1 MESAAQA
8 ARADANALRPIF
20 LFCQLLRALPPPLCH
35 RLQLQKGNI
44 VTFQLFATLQVTKVL
59 LPGGPESI
67 SASPAPDNVSW
78 REYSN
83 QTWIMSFASESAAQV
98 GKSEIPA
105 AADVPWANQVFDSS
119 LLRTTFQVIQPR
131 EPHHGC
137 FFGQLRFANRQKW
150 RSRDLWSSWKWG
162 ENFDWRLA
170 LQLDDKRMNRR
181 RGVWRSPEA
190 KLAKLAIAD
199 NHSVSRCCK
208 TLFQR
213 DLHI

>member
-1 MESAAQA
+1 M
-8 ARADANALRPIF
+8 
-20 LFCQLLRALPPPLCH
+20 
-35 RLQLQKGNI
+35 
-44 VTFQLFATLQVTKVL
+44 TKVL

-137 FFGQLRFANRQKW
+137 FFGQLRFANRQK
-150 RSRDLWSSWKWG
+150 
-162 ENFDWRLA
+162 
-170 LQLDDKRMNRR
+170 
-181 RGVWRSPEA
+181 
-190 KLAKLAIAD
+190 
-199 NHSVSRCCK
+199 
-208 TLFQR
+208 
-213 DLHI
+213 